1 MYGWADTLCPSPS
14 TTKRNLLSIFYFS
27 RFVVNIGST
36 EMKNLVCI
44 PHILVSMASVTHRYN
59 LLPTWKWYIVGYFLW
74 LLSHL

>member
-1 MYGWADTLCPSPS
+1 MHAGQMICVLPLNHQ
-14 TTKRNLLSIFYFS
+14 KEFMENIYFS

-44 PHILVSMASVTHRYN
+44 PHILVSMPAVTNRYN
-59 LLPTWKWYIVGYFLW
+59 LLPTWKCYIVVYFLW